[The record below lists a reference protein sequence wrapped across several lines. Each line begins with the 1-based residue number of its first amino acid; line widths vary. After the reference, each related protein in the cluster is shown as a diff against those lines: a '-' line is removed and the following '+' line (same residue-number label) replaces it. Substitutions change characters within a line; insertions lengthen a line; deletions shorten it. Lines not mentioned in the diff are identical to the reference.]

1 MENPSITRLR
11 VAHYHRLLE
20 TEQDTEKRALLE
32 RMLVEY
38 STQLRQSQTQASP
51 KHDERHLQMKEQ
63 LDMPPG

>member
-20 TEQDTEKRALLE
+20 TEQDREKRALLE

-38 STQLRQSQTQASP
+38 SAQLHQAQAQADP
-51 KHDERHLQMKEQ
+51 K
-63 LDMPPG
+63 LD

>member
-20 TEQDTEKRALLE
+20 KEQDTEKRLLLE

-38 STQLRQSQTQASP
+38 SSQLLQSQAQAEP
-51 KHDERHLQMKEQ
+51 K
-63 LDMPPG
+63 LD